1 MTAVR
6 DMVVTEDLMRGLM
19 VGRVWSRVYGEG
31 GGTVVI
37 VPDLVSVKP
46 GTERM
51 NEPTVGSNEMCLDQV
66 VPEKFEIG
74 LGWTALSWETP
85 FAAAVGWAFTLE
97 GVRVNEEA
105 VAGGKVAEAKSLEE
119 ETAPL

>member
-19 VGRVWSRVYGEG
+19 VSRGWSRVDGEG
-31 GGTVVI
+31 GGAVVI

-51 NEPTVGSNEMCLDQV
+51 NEPSVGSNEMCLD
-66 VPEKFEIG
+66 
-74 LGWTALSWETP
+74 
-85 FAAAVGWAFTLE
+85 
-97 GVRVNEEA
+97 
-105 VAGGKVAEAKSLEE
+105 
-119 ETAPL
+119 